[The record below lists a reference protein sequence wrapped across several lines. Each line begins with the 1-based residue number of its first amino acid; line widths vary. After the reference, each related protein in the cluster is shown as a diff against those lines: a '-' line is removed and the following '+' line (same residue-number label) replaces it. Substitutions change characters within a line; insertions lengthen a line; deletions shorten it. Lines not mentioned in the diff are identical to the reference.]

1 VGEEGDHKRSAAVLS
16 RAIFLD
22 PANPSLFR
30 LRARA
35 CLNLRDFAAAIANL
49 RKTVSLCPSEGE
61 GLAPTL
67 ADAHFR
73 LGEELVASGNHEAAL
88 GEFTAASELCPTER
102 DYIMRRLECLLRLGR
117 GEQCLNLVE
126 KELKQGLPT
135 PELHLMHAKISLSFE
150 KVNRQFF

>member
-102 DYIMRRLECLLRLGR
+102 DYIMRRCGS
-117 GEQCLNLVE
+117 GCGV
-126 KELKQGLPT
+126 
-135 PELHLMHAKISLSFE
+135 
-150 KVNRQFF
+150 